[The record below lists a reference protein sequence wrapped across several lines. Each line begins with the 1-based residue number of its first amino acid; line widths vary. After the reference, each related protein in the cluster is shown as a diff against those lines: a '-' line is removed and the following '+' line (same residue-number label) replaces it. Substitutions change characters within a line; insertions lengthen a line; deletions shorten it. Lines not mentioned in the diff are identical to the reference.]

1 MRDISFLLFFKKTLE
16 NDEKASKALKLPI
29 ILSTAVTS
37 KPVSS
42 YTHTHIHTNHI
53 FKITKLYHYL
63 IIFLLLLNK
72 NCFLPQL

>member
-53 FKITKLYHYL
+53 F
-63 IIFLLLLNK
+63 
-72 NCFLPQL
+72 